1 MVHEAW
7 VFACRCI
14 KGEPAIEEYY
24 DMYSEA
30 KEHETEILE
39 AVMQS
44 SAAQPFL
51 TPGRVVVMKSQSVSP
66 LINC

>member
-30 KEHETEILE
+30 KKCDTKILE

-44 SAAQPFL
+44 SAAQHFL